1 MSTRKSFNE
10 IINSK
15 TPVLIDFTAA
25 WCGPCKMMAPV
36 LKEVSGRIGQKGK
49 IIKIDVDRNRA
60 IAQKLRIMS
69 VPTFML
75 YKNGKVLWKRS
86 GVVSAQQLEQAILG
100 AAEPS

>member
-1 MSTRKSFNE
+1 MSNRKSFND
-10 IINSK
+10 IVNSE

-36 LKEVSGRIGQKGK
+36 LKEVSGRIGDKGK
-49 IIKIDVDRNRA
+49 IIKIDIDKNRA
-60 IAQKLRIMS
+60 IAEKLRIMS

-86 GVVSAQQLEQAILG
+86 GVMSAQQLEEVILDAVG
-100 AAEPS
+100 N